1 MLTVREV
8 ENRDL
13 LPLSE
18 FLPRGFPYTT
28 KEFWLPLFELWW
40 TSNPAYTDQFPRGW
54 ILENETSIVGFIGNI
69 PVHFLLSGV
78 VRTAALSNSWYVDP
92 SVRGIFSIRLFN
104 EFMKQKSTALL
115 LFKKDD
121 ESLMGLLHNYKFS
134 EFILPWNQK
143 EYVCVIDR
151 KKIQFIFLEFLLKS
165 KIPQLT
171 EYPALF
177 KKAGSLLSAY
187 LFQKPVLRKN
197 DVTNHEYISSLC
209 TVCDETFSKLWEQ
222 NLKSCD
228 GFMSRD
234 AQTLNWLYF
243 SSARLYK
250 RVVIQ
255 CHRSLDKTLAGYMV
269 FDITRIQP
277 SDGGIMKLVDICIK
291 NTDPRVL
298 ASLTSYAIGEG
309 KHHNCALLIVWAD
322 NQETENY
329 FRSTFTMSM
338 PGKYYRYIKF
348 SDPHVI
354 NSDGDNHYNVCLPMI
369 YPPQ

>member
-54 ILENETSIVGFIGNI
+54 ILENETSIMGFIGNI
-69 PVHFLLSGV
+69 PVHFLLRGV

-104 EFMKQKSTALL
+104 EFMKQKSADLL

-348 SDPHVI
+348 SDPDGVH
-354 NSDGDNHYNVCLPMI
+354 SDGDNHYTVCLPMI